1 VKADPLSPE
10 RPGVGT
16 VVVLVCVGVLGLVWG
31 LGEFLWGRPA
41 LGMFAIV
48 GILIVCGAVYYYF
61 RVVRHLRSGPW
72 EAEP

>member
-1 VKADPLSPE
+1 
-10 RPGVGT
+10 
-16 VVVLVCVGVLGLVWG
+16 
-31 LGEFLWGRPA
+31 